1 MNVDYKIRKIIKWF
15 EDNPGVYPVKSDNP
29 ELYTHISYI
38 RNKAKK
44 DLLNNSHLQMLK
56 SINFE
61 FNGQDRQWYS
71 KFNKVREYA
80 MLNNGQLPRMGNR
93 KKLKEYDSKTGE
105 WTDEKRKEEY
115 LLGKWIMAQRTLIK
129 NGKIIHYRK
138 ELLETIDMGI
148 DGYKR
153 KWDET
158 FYALYN
164 FVLEENRIPE
174 NKENESLHI
183 WFHRYLKLYD
193 NNELNNKQ
201 SALFT
206 GLISLL
212 KSDFRPRKLFPWD
225 DRYVELEKFV
235 NNNNRLPSSGFRA
248 KRNNAEEFSLGQ
260 WLSNQKCD
268 WRKNTLPLEKVLKLE
283 KLGVV
288 FKKID
293 HEKDWIEKFAKYCEF
308 KKKFNRE
315 PKRSG
320 QSDEEDKI
328 ADWVFYNRSLYNG
341 AYKNRQIPEHRYKLL
356 KSIDF
361 PFEISNY
368 ERDRNWLENFNKY
381 CEFKKQFNREPRIT
395 KKSDYER
402 KIAIWMWYNRG
413 LHQGVYKNRQLPERR
428 YNLLKSMDFP
438 FKQC

>member
-174 NKENESLHI
+174 NK
-183 WFHRYLKLYD
+183 
-193 NNELNNKQ
+193 
-201 SALFT
+201 
-206 GLISLL
+206 
-212 KSDFRPRKLFPWD
+212 
-225 DRYVELEKFV
+225 
-235 NNNNRLPSSGFRA
+235 
-248 KRNNAEEFSLGQ
+248 
-260 WLSNQKCD
+260 
-268 WRKNTLPLEKVLKLE
+268 
-283 KLGVV
+283 
-288 FKKID
+288 
-293 HEKDWIEKFAKYCEF
+293 
-308 KKKFNRE
+308 
-315 PKRSG
+315 
-320 QSDEEDKI
+320 
-328 ADWVFYNRSLYNG
+328 
-341 AYKNRQIPEHRYKLL
+341 
-356 KSIDF
+356 
-361 PFEISNY
+361 
-368 ERDRNWLENFNKY
+368 
-381 CEFKKQFNREPRIT
+381 
-395 KKSDYER
+395 
-402 KIAIWMWYNRG
+402 
-413 LHQGVYKNRQLPERR
+413 
-428 YNLLKSMDFP
+428 
-438 FKQC
+438 